1 VALFVLHDVIEE
13 LLLEIHQ
20 TCSLISLIKMEKN
33 KRRNVMP
40 RVLTSENEMVSEEKR
55 QNLLV
60 QKRRSVCDDPKFV
73 A

>member
-1 VALFVLHDVIEE
+1 
-13 LLLEIHQ
+13 
-20 TCSLISLIKMEKN
+20 MEKN